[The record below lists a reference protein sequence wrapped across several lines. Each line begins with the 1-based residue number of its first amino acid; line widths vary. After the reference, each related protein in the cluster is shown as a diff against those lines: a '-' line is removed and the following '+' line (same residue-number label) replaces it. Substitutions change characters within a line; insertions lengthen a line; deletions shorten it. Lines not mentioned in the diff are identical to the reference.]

1 MAPIDRKGTLA
12 DVLAHLRN
20 VVLALVLSG
29 CGFSGAL
36 YLPEEPPPASEE
48 QRPAPPEPLAP
59 EEQPPPHSAGDQPG
73 GPPA

>member
-36 YLPEEPPPASEE
+36 YLPEEPPPAPEE
-48 QRPAPPEPLAP
+48 QRPAS
-59 EEQPPPHSAGDQPG
+59 EERPPHSAGDQPG

>member
-1 MAPIDRKGTLA
+1 MLGMAPIDRKGTLA

-20 VVLALVLSG
+20 VALALVLSG

-36 YLPEEPPPASEE
+36 YLPEEPPPAPEE
-48 QRPAPPEPLAP
+48 PRPAAEEPPAP
-59 EEQPPPHSAGDQPG
+59 GSAGDPPE